1 MSRQPLIIAYDIS
14 DDRIRRQVYRILLNW
29 RLDGQKS
36 VHECRLTRAEAQ
48 ELFIQ
53 LCEFIDPATDQLLFA
68 WLTPDRPVLA
78 RGIGRTD
85 GLFRRVAL
93 VN

>member
-1 MSRQPLIIAYDIS
+1 MGRQPIVIAYDVAR
-14 DDRIRRQVYRILLNW
+14 DDYRRQIYQTLSNW
-29 RLDGQKS
+29 RLDGQQS

-53 LCEFIDPATDQLLFA
+53 LCAFIDPATDQLLFA

-85 GLFRRVAL
+85 GLFRRVTL
-93 VN
+93 IN